1 MIFKAWAMTDE
12 RQQPETLDAYMG
24 LGSEEIVRLVLWLLV
39 EESLHNRLAD
49 FRQKL
54 PAKPVEREEELVG

>member
-1 MIFKAWAMTDE
+1 MASE
-12 RQQPETLDAYMG
+12 REDSEILNAYMG

-39 EESLHNRLAD
+39 EESLRNRLAD

-54 PAKPVEREEELVG
+54 PSQPVEREEELVV